1 MKLRGRKS
9 KRAVPVTDAARPYSE
24 DIDARR
30 RRYLFWMAVRT
41 VCFALAIILV
51 LVLNGTARV
60 IAFFAVA
67 LPAIFLPMLTV
78 VYANAGREPSGGRF
92 DTYDPDGPDGNQLEP
107 FDDDGPP
114 ADRSA
119 DASSSGTSQ
128 SNQGDGRSRAYTAT
142 GHGRSGESNPRSES
156 PE

>member
-1 MKLRGRKS
+1 MKLRGRRS

-60 IAFFAVA
+60 IAFFVVA
-67 LPAIFLPMLTV
+67 IPAIFLPMLTV
-78 VYANAGREPSGGRF
+78 VFANAGREPSGGRF
-92 DTYDPDGPDGNQLEP
+92 ETYDPEGNQLEAP
-107 FDDDGPP
+107 AESEQP
-114 ADRSA
+114 ADRPA
-119 DASSSGTSQ
+119 DASSSGESQ

-142 GHGRSGESNPRSES
+142 GRGRSGDSSPRNDS
-156 PE
+156 PA